1 MRRCHFSGIR
11 TCLAEGPYCAAVGT
25 RPWSIRE
32 PSRCCNETT
41 ESSSM
46 RMGGTVW
53 FAASPESGSRWSGT
67 LPVARRS
74 ARLPASSRFSS
85 SAIAARAALATAAS
99 FCCGPLGRVC
109 GLQHRSASSS
119 QRDVWSCFW
128 RDGSACSAT
137 WGGRRERSWLR
148 RSFTEFSLR
157 RRLETDM
164 IIADLSGAVG
174 SASESQKAWSSCRSS
189 CSVHGSALPLLLRSH
204 VERYWLRAAEISS
217 SAAGES
223 STPSPR

>member
-1 MRRCHFSGIR
+1 MVRRQPR
-11 TCLAEGPYCAAVGT
+11 E
-25 RPWSIRE
+25 RE
-32 PSRCCNETT
+32 PLERDS
-41 ESSSM
+41 
-46 RMGGTVW
+46 
-53 FAASPESGSRWSGT
+53 ASGAPQR
-67 LPVARRS
+67 AC
-74 ARLPASSRFSS
+74 LPASSRFSS

-174 SASESQKAWSSCRSS
+174 TSSEIQKAWSSCRSS

-204 VERYWLRAAEISS
+204 VERYWLIAVETSS
-217 SAAGES
+217 SVSAGES
-223 STPSPR
+223 STPSPRSSMRAFSAAERLLSSGSVHSITAVRTGSGLSCSAVTLQMASTS

>member
-1 MRRCHFSGIR
+1 MRI
-11 TCLAEGPYCAAVGT
+11 
-25 RPWSIRE
+25 
-32 PSRCCNETT
+32 
-41 ESSSM
+41 
-46 RMGGTVW
+46 GGTVW

-109 GLQHRSASSS
+109 GLQHCSASSS
-119 QRDVWSCFW
+119 QRDVWSCFC
-128 RDGSACSAT
+128 RDGSARSAT
-137 WGGRRERSWLR
+137 WAGSRERSWLR
-148 RSFTEFSLR
+148 RRFIAVSLR
-157 RRLETDM
+157 GPETGM

-174 SASESQKAWSSCRSS
+174 TSSEIQKAWSSCRSS

-204 VERYWLRAAEISS
+204 VERYWLIAAEISS
-217 SAAGES
+217 SVPAES
-223 STPSPR
+223 STPSPRRYVRAFSAAERLLSSGSVHSITAVRTGSGLSCSAVTLQMASTS

>member
-1 MRRCHFSGIR
+1 MRRDGEGLLGRDLWLAPVEPRAHVGEEVGDRGAAWKLSTLYVVCLSLARSEFVSRRKKRVSLMRRCHFSGIR
-11 TCLAEGPYCAAVGT
+11 TCLAEGPYCAAVG
-25 RPWSIRE
+25 
-32 PSRCCNETT
+32 SRCCSETT

-46 RMGGTVW
+46 RIGGTVW

-157 RRLETDM
+157 RRLET
-164 IIADLSGAVG
+164 A
-174 SASESQKAWSSCRSS
+174 
-189 CSVHGSALPLLLRSH
+189 
-204 VERYWLRAAEISS
+204 
-217 SAAGES
+217 
-223 STPSPR
+223 